1 MSPASKEQAKVARA
15 VAIVLIDVLGDE
27 LDEIK
32 SMVRHPDDG
41 EVVIEMV
48 SGSRFRVSV
57 RPSE

>member
-1 MSPASKEQAKVARA
+1 MTPAFKEQAKVARA

-27 LDEIK
+27 LDGIK

-41 EVVIEMV
+41 EVVIEMM
-48 SGSRFRVSV
+48 SGARFRVAV